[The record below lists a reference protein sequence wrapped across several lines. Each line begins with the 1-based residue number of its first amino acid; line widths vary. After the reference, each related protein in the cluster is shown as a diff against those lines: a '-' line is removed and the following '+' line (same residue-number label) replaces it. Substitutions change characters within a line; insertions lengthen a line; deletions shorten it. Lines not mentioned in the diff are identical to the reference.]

1 MKYSPIVKRTASSC
15 ENHIKC
21 LNTGCA
27 ETFTY
32 KYNKKYCCATCRYD
46 HRNKNRR
53 KESRE
58 SKDMVMVTDLF
69 LTPEAE
75 KIAKVKERMPFT
87 PAPHEKDIINPSY
100 YKEGDIECIDA
111 IKSSMSNESFRGY
124 LKGSIQKYVWRDKEN
139 KKEDLD
145 KAIWFINKL
154 KEQL

>member
-1 MKYSPIVKRTASSC
+1 
-15 ENHIKC
+15 
-21 LNTGCA
+21 
-27 ETFTY
+27 
-32 KYNKKYCCATCRYD
+32 
-46 HRNKNRR
+46 
-53 KESRE
+53 
-58 SKDMVMVTDLF
+58 MVTDLF

-75 KIAKVKERMPFT
+75 KLAKVKERMPYVGHNQFT